1 MKMKMKM
8 KNKMK
13 MKSLFPEKSN
23 YLHAKKSIWKINK
36 TNQFK
41 ACANRPSDLLRK
53 LIESQFG
60 RAAQQCAI

>member
-1 MKMKMKM
+1 MC
-8 KNKMK
+8 NKMK

-23 YLHAKKSIWKINK
+23 FLHAKKSIWKTNK

-41 ACANRPSDLLRK
+41 ACANKPTDLLRK

-60 RAAQQCAI
+60 RAA

>member
-1 MKMKMKM
+1 
-8 KNKMK
+8 MK

-23 YLHAKKSIWKINK
+23 FLHAKKSIWKTNK

-41 ACANRPSDLLRK
+41 ACANKPSDLLRK

-60 RAAQQCAI
+60 RAAK